1 LQRLARG
8 RFQTIPPTA
17 GTDTVNT
24 NPDQL
29 NELRADGHVATLTFT
44 VSETS
49 KLSRKFCAELGA
61 LLTAGPK
68 KPLICTTDRS
78 VLAVYK
84 SGLAHVELQNESGKS
99 FRCGKKFAD
108 AKGSGTIQFTTDAD
122 AIPHGGT
129 WADKRTPESVYR
141 HELPMFNA
149 DAVYRALTD
158 LVESWETVG
167 DLVDPISFEQ
177 QRAEYRGS
185 QPKMPTEEEQVA
197 AMAQTPIADLDPM
210 NPIRFIPGMLQ
221 KIRDYRKAH
230 GLDSTQI
237 QDQRVNRARP

>member
-1 LQRLARG
+1 M
-8 RFQTIPPTA
+8 
-17 GTDTVNT
+17 NT
-24 NPDQL
+24 NTDPL
-29 NELRADGHVATLTFT
+29 IELRADGHVATLTFT

-49 KLSRKFCAELGA
+49 KLARKFVAELAA

-84 SGLAHVELQNESGKS
+84 SGLAHVELHNESGMP

-122 AIPHGGT
+122 AIPHGGA

-141 HELPMFNA
+141 HELPVFNA
-149 DAVYRALTD
+149 EAVTRALTD
-158 LVESWETVG
+158 LVESWETSG

-177 QRAEYRGS
+177 QRAEYRAS
-185 QPKMPTEEEQVA
+185 LPKLPTEDEQVA

-210 NPIRFIPGMLQ
+210 NPVRFIPGFLA
-221 KIRDYRKAH
+221 KVRAYRKAH
-230 GLDSTQI
+230 GLDATQI
-237 QDQRVNRARP
+237 KDQRVNRARP